1 MGLAILGDLML
12 GRHQAPLIKEHG
24 IEGILGEIK
33 ETIGKRKII
42 ANLECPL
49 IKVNKTKKKESSFSK
64 LYGAEILAKQLSNYG
79 FEALSL
85 ANNHIFD
92 FGNRGLINTQ
102 KILNQNSIKFFGAGL
117 NKEASITPA
126 VLEVDKYTI
135 AFLGFSFS
143 NPAQEKKSGVAY
155 LYDDTVKTAIKK
167 VKSEVDFLIVMPHS
181 GIELYQYPLKRDQKI
196 YRRMIELGADLVVG
210 SQSHCIQAM
219 EIYLKKTIYYG
230 IGDLLFDHFHKDTK
244 LDFTSNKSHSK
255 KFCIEPSFSLMQQSL
270 IILIDI
276 IAGKLVVKH
285 ETVENKDGH
294 NPKVLTQYNKE
305 LWMNKFG
312 TLNYNLKNSNSIE
325 KERIAIE
332 KKLLVDLKSRRVI

>member
-12 GRHQAPLIKEHG
+12 GRHQAPLINEHG
-24 IEGILGEIK
+24 IEGILGDIK
-33 ETIGKRKII
+33 ETLGKRKII

-49 IKVNKTKKKESSFSK
+49 IKVSKTKKKESSFSK
-64 LYGAEILAKQLSNYG
+64 LYGSEILAKQLSNYG

-117 NKEASITPA
+117 NKAASITPA

-135 AFLGFSFS
+135 AFLDSVF
-143 NPAQEKKSGVAY
+143 QILHKKKSGVAY
-155 LYDDTVKTAIKK
+155 LYDDTVNTAIKK

-255 KFCIEPSFSLMQQSL
+255 KILYRTKFFSY
-270 IILIDI
+270 
-276 IAGKLVVKH
+276 A
-285 ETVENKDGH
+285 T
-294 NPKVLTQYNKE
+294 
-305 LWMNKFG
+305 
-312 TLNYNLKNSNSIE
+312 
-325 KERIAIE
+325 
-332 KKLLVDLKSRRVI
+332 